1 MKKAFLILTL
11 LSVSLA
17 GYSQKSD
24 NKFHFGIKAQ
34 PALAW
39 FNVDAPD
46 GVSLKSDGL
55 PFGFGYGLITDFGFA
70 DHYAFS
76 TGLEVVYRGGKTLQN
91 LPNKAGQDS
100 VTIANK
106 YSLQFVE
113 IPITLK
119 LRTNEIGY
127 MTYFFQVGFAPGY
140 AIRTKADITTNNNGV
155 TSTKTRV
162 DVSDDINEFNMSMII
177 AAGAEYNIS
186 GNTSLL
192 FGLTFN
198 NGFLDLLD
206 DTQYGGKK
214 VKGTNN
220 FLSLTAGIMF

>member
-11 LSVSLA
+11 LSVSFS
-17 GYSQKSD
+17 GYSQKGD

-39 FNVDAPD
+39 LKIDAPSGTD
-46 GVSLKSDGL
+46 LKSDGL

-91 LPNKAGQDS
+91 LPNKVGQDS

-206 DTQYGGKK
+206 DTQYGDKK
-214 VKGTNN
+214 VKGTSN